1 VRAPSNRKLAFV
13 ILHLH
18 HVFRH
23 RALAGFLAAL
33 ALGAVASPGQDKA
46 AFDPTK
52 AEIAPL
58 GLPSPYD
65 KFLGLDQVLN
75 LSNADWKAAYNDISH
90 FVDVSKLKEESDA
103 ALALG
108 VKIADGVMAIKAK
121 DVNGLNDCSRQ
132 IEEIAKKLGVTDGEM
147 SRAKIVRGH
156 ANKNE
161 WLQVFM
167 ELGFLQTDIMK
178 SLRAGSNAK
187 RRPLI
192 ISGGWM
198 QGLHYTA
205 HVIAKHHSAQTS
217 NFLRE
222 PVLVKA
228 IQGELAAL
236 PPAIKSQPKVAAL
249 IALMPGIYAAVNI
262 PVEGSIS
269 KEGVQKLLETS
280 GEIVDKITSA
290 P

>member
-1 VRAPSNRKLAFV
+1 MCAPSNRKLATV
-13 ILHLH
+13 ILQLH

-23 RALAGFLAAL
+23 RALAGFFAAL
-33 ALGAVASPGQDKA
+33 ALGSTGAGAQDKA

-65 KFLGLDQVLN
+65 KFLGLDPVLN
-75 LSNADWKAAYNDISH
+75 LGNADWKTAYNDIAQ

-108 VKIADGVMAIKAK
+108 VKIADGIMAIKAK

-132 IEEIAKKLGVTDGEM
+132 IEEIAKKLGVKEGEM
-147 SRAKIVRGH
+147 SRAKTVRGH

-167 ELGFLQTDIMK
+167 ELGFLQTDIMN
-178 SLRAGSNAK
+178 SLRAQGNAK

-198 QGLHYTA
+198 QGLHYTS
-205 HVIAKHHSAQTS
+205 HVIVKHYSAQAS

-228 IQGELAAL
+228 IQGELDGL
-236 PPAIKSQPKVAAL
+236 PPEIKSQPKVAAL
-249 IALMPGIYAAVNI
+249 IKLLPGVYTAVNI
-262 PVEGSIS
+262 PIEGSIS
-269 KEGVQKLLETS
+269 KEGVQKLLDTS
-280 GEIVDKITSA
+280 SEIVDKITSV

>member
-1 VRAPSNRKLAFV
+1 MRQILPAAFLILAPV
-13 ILHLH
+13 
-18 HVFRH
+18 
-23 RALAGFLAAL
+23 
-33 ALGAVASPGQDKA
+33 AVPLVAQEKA
-46 AFDPTK
+46 AFDPSK

-75 LSNADWKAAYNDISH
+75 LKFDDWKAVYNEISH
-90 FVDVSKLKEESDA
+90 HIDVSKLKEESDV

-108 VKIADGVMAIKAK
+108 VKIADGVMSIKAR
-121 DVNGLNDCSRQ
+121 DVNGLNDCSKQ
-132 IEEIAKKLGVTDGEM
+132 IEDLAKKLGVKEEEM
-147 SRAKIVRGH
+147 ARAKIVRAH

-161 WLQVFM
+161 WLAVFM

-178 SLRAGSNAK
+178 SLRAQNNAK

-192 ISGGWM
+192 ITGGWM
-198 QGLHYTA
+198 QGLHYTS
-205 HVIAKHHSAQTS
+205 HVILKHYSAETS

-228 IQGELAAL
+228 MQGELAGL
-236 PPAIKSQPKVAAL
+236 PEAVKSAPKVTAL
-249 IALMPGIYAAVNI
+249 IALMPGVYDAVNI
-262 PVEGSIS
+262 AINGSIP
-269 KEGVQKLLETS
+269 KDGVKKLFDGS
-280 GEIVDKITSA
+280 AAIVEKIVAS

>member
-1 VRAPSNRKLAFV
+1 LPNRKLASV

-18 HVFRH
+18 RVFRH
-23 RALAGFLAAL
+23 RVLASFFAAL
-33 ALGAVASPGQDKA
+33 AMAAGGSQGQEKA
-46 AFDPTK
+46 AFDPAR

-65 KFLGLDQVLN
+65 KFLGLDQVLR
-75 LSNADWKAAYNDISH
+75 LSNANWKAAYNDISR
-90 FVDVSKLKEESDA
+90 FVDASKLKDESDA

-132 IEEIAKKLGVTDGEM
+132 IEDIAKKLGVTDAEM
-147 SRAKIVRGH
+147 SRAKIVRAH

-178 SLRAGSNAK
+178 SLRAGSNAR

-198 QGLHYTA
+198 QGLHYTS
-205 HVIAKHHSAQTS
+205 HVIAKYNPPETS

-236 PPAIKSQPKVAAL
+236 PAEVKARPKVAAL
-249 IALMPGIYAAVNI
+249 IALMPGVYAAVNI
-262 PVEGSIS
+262 PIEGSIS

-280 GEIVDKITSA
+280 GEIVDKITSS

>member
-1 VRAPSNRKLAFV
+1 MCAPSKRKLADV

-23 RALAGFLAAL
+23 RALAGFFAAL
-33 ALGAVASPGQDKA
+33 ALGSGGIAGQEKA
-46 AFDPTK
+46 AFDPSK

-65 KFLGLDQVLN
+65 KFLGLDQVLH

-132 IEEIAKKLGVTDGEM
+132 IEDIAKKLGVKDGEM

-198 QGLHYTA
+198 QGLHYTS
-205 HVIAKHHSAQTS
+205 HVIAQHHTAETS

-228 IQGELAAL
+228 IQAELAGL
-236 PPAIKSQPKVAAL
+236 PAEIRAQPKVAAL

-262 PVEGSIS
+262 PIEGSIS
-269 KEGVQKLLETS
+269 KEGVRKLLETS
-280 GEIVDKITSA
+280 GEIVDKITAS

>member
-1 VRAPSNRKLAFV
+1 M
-13 ILHLH
+13 
-18 HVFRH
+18 FRH
-23 RALAGFLAAL
+23 RALAGFFAAL
-33 ALGAVASPGQDKA
+33 ALGGGGSQGQEKA
-46 AFDPTK
+46 AFDPSK
-52 AEIAPL
+52 AEVAPL

-65 KFLGLDQVLN
+65 KFLGLDQVLH
-75 LSNADWKAAYNDISH
+75 LSNVNWKAAYNDLSR
-90 FVDVSKLKEESDA
+90 FVDVSKLKDEPDA

-132 IEEIAKKLGVTDGEM
+132 IEDIAKKLGVTDAEM
-147 SRAKIVRGH
+147 SRAKVVRGH

-178 SLRAGSNAK
+178 SLRAGKNA
-187 RRPLI
+187 RHRPLI

-198 QGLHYTA
+198 QGLHYTS
-205 HVIAKHHSAQTS
+205 HVILKYHPPETS

-236 PPAIKSQPKVAAL
+236 PGEVKARPKVAAL
-249 IALMPGIYAAVNI
+249 IALMPGIYSAVNI
-262 PVEGSIS
+262 PIEGSIS
-269 KEGVQKLLETS
+269 REGVQKLLETS
-280 GEIVDKITSA
+280 SEIVDKITSS

>member
-1 VRAPSNRKLAFV
+1 M
-13 ILHLH
+13 
-18 HVFRH
+18 
-23 RALAGFLAAL
+23 LAGFFAVLS
-33 ALGAVASPGQDKA
+33 LGGGSSQGQEKA
-46 AFDPTK
+46 AFDPSK

-65 KFLGLDQVLN
+65 KFLGLDQVLH
-75 LSNADWKAAYNDISH
+75 LSNVNWKAAYNDISR
-90 FVDVSKLKEESDA
+90 FVDASKLKDEPDT

-132 IEEIAKKLGVTDGEM
+132 IEDLAKKLGVTDAEM
-147 SRAKIVRGH
+147 SRAKVVRAH

-178 SLRAGSNAK
+178 SLRAGKNA
-187 RRPLI
+187 RHRPLI

-198 QGLHYTA
+198 QGLHYTS
-205 HVIAKHHSAQTS
+205 HVILKYHPPETS

-222 PVLVKA
+222 PMLVKA

-236 PPAIKSQPKVAAL
+236 PAEVKARPKVAAL
-249 IALMPGIYAAVNI
+249 IARMPDIYTAVNI
-262 PVEGSIS
+262 PIEGIIS
-269 KEGVQKLLETS
+269 REGVQKLLESST
-280 GEIVDKITSA
+280 EIVDKITST

>member
-1 VRAPSNRKLAFV
+1 MRTPSNRKLAGV

-23 RALAGFLAAL
+23 RALAGFFAAL
-33 ALGAVASPGQDKA
+33 ALGGGSYPGQEKA
-46 AFDPTK
+46 AFDPSK

-65 KFLGLDQVLN
+65 KFLGLDQVLR

-108 VKIADGVMAIKAK
+108 VKIADGVMSIKAK

-132 IEEIAKKLGVTDGEM
+132 IEDIAKRLGVTDAEM
-147 SRAKIVRGH
+147 SRAKVVRAH

-178 SLRAGSNAK
+178 SLRAGSNAR

-205 HVIAKHHSAQTS
+205 HVIAKHHSAETS

-236 PPAIKSQPKVAAL
+236 PPEIKARPKVAAL
-249 IALMPGIYAAVNI
+249 IALMPDIYAAVNI

-269 KEGVQKLLETS
+269 KEGVRKLLDTS
-280 GEIVDKITSA
+280 GEIVDKITSS